1 MAEETVRGLIEALTE
16 AAAGTLNGLD
26 SPIDLGICNGQDLQY
41 IDEID
46 VSSLTLVNRQTGT
59 PAPGSGRVL
68 IRGHWHPDKAP
79 GELRHGIASDA
90 DEEWRRLNERGQ
102 SSTPQ

>member
-26 SPIDLGICNGQDLQY
+26 SPVDLGICDGKDLQY

-46 VSSLTLVNRQTGT
+46 VSNWTLVNRESGT

-79 GELRHGIASDA
+79 GELRHGLASDV
-90 DEEWRRLNERGQ
+90 DEELRELTEGDQ
-102 SSTPQ
+102 GSTP